1 MNILK
6 NTQNY
11 RYSIMKI
18 LQNYLYLILWFTFPI
33 LADDSDWDAG
43 IHRTEKVSFK
53 VQTFMDGFEIPWG
66 MAFLPDQRLL
76 VTDRVGDL
84 WIIAKDGKDKVKIAG
99 EVPSVRSKG
108 QGGMLDIAVHPD
120 FKNNSYIY
128 ISYSDD
134 DLDKKSHTSLIRA
147 KLVNNRLVGSQIIF
161 RPEEKYFTKKT
172 LHFGSRII
180 FDDDGFIFF
189 CIGDR
194 GDRDLA
200 QDLDMPNGKMYR
212 IRDDG
217 TIPIDNPF
225 YYTKGAI
232 KSIWSYG
239 HRNPQGLAI
248 HPSTRQ
254 IWEAEHGPRG
264 GDEVNIVLKGH
275 NYGWPIITYG
285 KNYSGTIISKLT
297 HHQGMDQPIFHW
309 TPSIAVCGIAFY
321 DGNEFPEWKNNL
333 LATSLKFERLHRIE
347 LDGMNM
353 IKDEIIYEAGSRVRD
368 VEVGPDGMIY
378 VALEDPGRIVK
389 ISRYSK

>member
-1 MNILK
+1 MFKILK
-6 NTQNY
+6 KFLM
-11 RYSIMKI
+11 IVI
-18 LQNYLYLILWFTFPI
+18 WFVFAI
-33 LADDSDWDAG
+33 KAEDSDWDTR
-43 IHRTEKVSFK
+43 IVKTEKVSFQ
-53 VQTFMDGFEIPWG
+53 VETYADGFEIPWG
-66 MAFLPDQRLL
+66 MAFLPDNRMM
-76 VTDRVGDL
+76 VTDRIGDL
-84 WIIAKDGKDKVKIAG
+84 WIVEKDGKDKVKVSG
-99 EVPSVRSKG
+99 EIPNVRSKG
-108 QGGMLDIAVHPD
+108 QGGMLDVAVHPD
-120 FKNNSYIY
+120 FNRNSYIY
-128 ISYSDD
+128 LSYSDYSEN
-134 DLDKKSHTSLIRA
+134 KSHTSLIRA
-147 KLVNNRLVGSQIIF
+147 KLVNNSLVNSQIIF
-161 RPEEKYFTKKT
+161 RPEEKFFTKRS

-180 FDDDGFIFF
+180 FDDKGFIFF

-200 QDLDMPNGKMYR
+200 QNLDMPNGKMYR

-254 IWEAEHGPRG
+254 LWEAEHGPRG
-264 GDEVNIVLKGH
+264 GDEVNIILRGH
-275 NYGWPIITYG
+275 NYGWPVITYG

-297 HHQGMDQPIFHW
+297 HHEGMDQPVFHW

-321 DGNEFPEWKNNL
+321 EGSQFPEWKNNL
-333 LATSLKFERLHRIE
+333 LATSLKYERLHRVE

-353 IKDEIIYEAGSRVRD
+353 VKDEIIYEAESRVRD
-368 VEVGPDGMIY
+368 VEVGPDGIIY

-389 ISRYSK
+389 LTRYSK

>member
-1 MNILK
+1 MFKILK
-6 NTQNY
+6 KFLM
-11 RYSIMKI
+11 IVI
-18 LQNYLYLILWFTFPI
+18 WFVFAI
-33 LADDSDWDAG
+33 KAEDSDWDTR
-43 IHRTEKVSFK
+43 IVKTEKVSFQ
-53 VQTFMDGFEIPWG
+53 VETYADGFEIPWG
-66 MAFLPDQRLL
+66 MAFLPDNRMM
-76 VTDRVGDL
+76 VTDRIGDL
-84 WIIAKDGKDKVKIAG
+84 WIVEKDGKDKVKVSG
-99 EVPSVRSKG
+99 EIPNVRSKG
-108 QGGMLDIAVHPD
+108 QGGMLDVAVHPD
-120 FKNNSYIY
+120 FNTNSYIY
-128 ISYSDD
+128 LSFSDYSEN
-134 DLDKKSHTSLIRA
+134 KSHTSLIRA
-147 KLVNNRLVGSQIIF
+147 KLVNNSLVNSQIIF
-161 RPEEKYFTKKT
+161 RPEEKYFTKRS

-180 FDDDGFIFF
+180 FDDKGFIFF

-200 QDLDMPNGKMYR
+200 QNLDMPNGKMYR

-254 IWEAEHGPRG
+254 LWEAEHGPRG
-264 GDEVNIVLKGH
+264 GDEVNIILRGH
-275 NYGWPIITYG
+275 NYGWPVITYG

-297 HHQGMDQPIFHW
+297 HHEGMDQPVFHW

-321 DGNEFPEWKNNL
+321 EGSQFPEWKNNL
-333 LATSLKFERLHRIE
+333 LATSLKYERLHRVE

-353 IKDEIIYEAGSRVRD
+353 VKDEIIFEAKSRVRD
-368 VEVGPDGMIY
+368 VEVGPDGIIY

-389 ISRYSK
+389 LTRYSK

>member
-1 MNILK
+1 MFKILK
-6 NTQNY
+6 KCLM
-11 RYSIMKI
+11 IVI
-18 LQNYLYLILWFTFPI
+18 WFVFAI
-33 LADDSDWDAG
+33 KAEDSDWDTR
-43 IHRTEKVSFK
+43 IVKTEKVSFQ
-53 VQTFMDGFEIPWG
+53 VETYADGFEIPWG
-66 MAFLPDQRLL
+66 MAFLPDNRMM
-76 VTDRVGDL
+76 VTDRIGDL
-84 WIIAKDGKDKVKIAG
+84 WIVEKDGKDKVKVSG
-99 EVPSVRSKG
+99 EIPNVRSKG
-108 QGGMLDIAVHPD
+108 QGGMLDVAVHPD
-120 FKNNSYIY
+120 FNTNSYIY
-128 ISYSDD
+128 LSFSDYSEN
-134 DLDKKSHTSLIRA
+134 KSHTSLIRA
-147 KLVNNRLVGSQIIF
+147 KLVNNSLVNSQIIF
-161 RPEEKYFTKKT
+161 RPEEKFFTKKS

-180 FDDDGFIFF
+180 FDDKGFIFF

-200 QDLDMPNGKMYR
+200 QNLDMPNGKMYR

-254 IWEAEHGPRG
+254 LWEAEHGPRG
-264 GDEVNIVLKGH
+264 GDEVNIILRGH
-275 NYGWPIITYG
+275 NYGWPVITYG

-297 HHQGMDQPIFHW
+297 HHEGMDQPVFHW

-321 DGNEFPEWKNNL
+321 KGSQFPEWKNNL
-333 LATSLKFERLHRIE
+333 LATSLKYERLHRVE

-353 IKDEIIYEAGSRVRD
+353 VKDEIIFEAKSRVRD
-368 VEVGPDGMIY
+368 VEVGPDGIIY

-389 ISRYSK
+389 LTRYSK

>member
-1 MNILK
+1 MFKILK
-6 NTQNY
+6 KCLM
-11 RYSIMKI
+11 IVICFVFAIK
-18 LQNYLYLILWFTFPI
+18 
-33 LADDSDWDAG
+33 AEDSDWDTR
-43 IHRTEKVSFK
+43 IVKTEKVSFQ
-53 VQTFMDGFEIPWG
+53 VETYADGFEIPWG
-66 MAFLPDQRLL
+66 MAFLPDNRMM
-76 VTDRVGDL
+76 VTDRIGDL
-84 WIIAKDGKDKVKIAG
+84 WIVEKDGKDKVKVSG
-99 EVPSVRSKG
+99 EIPNVRSKG
-108 QGGMLDIAVHPD
+108 QGGMLDVAVHPD
-120 FKNNSYIY
+120 FNTNSYIY
-128 ISYSDD
+128 LSYSDYSEN
-134 DLDKKSHTSLIRA
+134 KSHTSLIRA
-147 KLVNNRLVGSQIIF
+147 KLVNNSLVNSQIIF
-161 RPEEKYFTKKT
+161 RPEEKFFTKRS

-180 FDDDGFIFF
+180 FDDKGFIFF

-200 QDLDMPNGKMYR
+200 QNLDMPNGKIYR

-254 IWEAEHGPRG
+254 LWEAEHGPRG
-264 GDEVNIVLKGH
+264 GDEVNIILRGH
-275 NYGWPIITYG
+275 NYGWPVITYG

-297 HHQGMDQPIFHW
+297 HHEGMDQPVFHW

-321 DGNEFPEWKNNL
+321 DGSQFPEWKNNL
-333 LATSLKFERLHRIE
+333 LATSLKYERLHRVE

-353 IKDEIIYEAGSRVRD
+353 VKDEIIFEAESRVRD
-368 VEVGPDGMIY
+368 VEVGPDGIIY

-389 ISRYSK
+389 LTRYSK

>member
-1 MNILK
+1 MFKILK
-6 NTQNY
+6 KCLM
-11 RYSIMKI
+11 IVI
-18 LQNYLYLILWFTFPI
+18 WFVFAI
-33 LADDSDWDAG
+33 KAEDSDWDTR
-43 IHRTEKVSFK
+43 IVKTEKVSFQ
-53 VQTFMDGFEIPWG
+53 VETYADGFEIPWG
-66 MAFLPDQRLL
+66 MAFLPDNRMM
-76 VTDRVGDL
+76 VTDRIGDL
-84 WIIAKDGKDKVKIAG
+84 WIVEKDGKDKVKVSG
-99 EVPSVRSKG
+99 EIPNVRSKG
-108 QGGMLDIAVHPD
+108 QGGMLDVAVHPD
-120 FKNNSYIY
+120 FNRNSYIY
-128 ISYSDD
+128 LSYSDYSEN
-134 DLDKKSHTSLIRA
+134 KSHTSLIRA
-147 KLVNNRLVGSQIIF
+147 KLVNNSLVNSQIIF
-161 RPEEKYFTKKT
+161 RPEEKFFTKRS

-180 FDDDGFIFF
+180 FDDKGFIFF

-200 QDLDMPNGKMYR
+200 QNLDMPNGKMYR

-254 IWEAEHGPRG
+254 LWEAEHGPRG
-264 GDEVNIVLKGH
+264 GDEVNIILRGH
-275 NYGWPIITYG
+275 NYGWPVITYG

-297 HHQGMDQPIFHW
+297 HHEGMDQPVFHW

-321 DGNEFPEWKNNL
+321 EGSQFPEWKNNL
-333 LATSLKFERLHRIE
+333 LATSLKYERLHRVE

-353 IKDEIIYEAGSRVRD
+353 VKDEIIYEAESRVRD
-368 VEVGPDGMIY
+368 VEVGPDGIIY

-389 ISRYSK
+389 LTRYSK

>member
-1 MNILK
+1 MFKILK
-6 NTQNY
+6 KCLM
-11 RYSIMKI
+11 IVI
-18 LQNYLYLILWFTFPI
+18 WFVFAI
-33 LADDSDWDAG
+33 KAEDSDWDTR
-43 IHRTEKVSFK
+43 IVKTEKVSFQ
-53 VQTFMDGFEIPWG
+53 VETYADGFEIPWG
-66 MAFLPDQRLL
+66 MAFLPDNRMM
-76 VTDRVGDL
+76 VTDRIGDL
-84 WIIAKDGKDKVKIAG
+84 WIVEKDGKDKVKVSG
-99 EVPSVRSKG
+99 EIPNVRSKG
-108 QGGMLDIAVHPD
+108 QGGMLDVAVHPD
-120 FKNNSYIY
+120 FNTNSYIY
-128 ISYSDD
+128 LSYSDYSEN
-134 DLDKKSHTSLIRA
+134 KSHTSLIRA
-147 KLVNNRLVGSQIIF
+147 KLVNNSLVNSQIIF
-161 RPEEKYFTKKT
+161 RPEEKFFTKRS

-180 FDDDGFIFF
+180 FDDKGFIFF

-200 QDLDMPNGKMYR
+200 QNLDMPNGKMYR

-254 IWEAEHGPRG
+254 LWEAEHGPRG
-264 GDEVNIVLKGH
+264 GDEVNIILRGH
-275 NYGWPIITYG
+275 NYGWPVITYG

-297 HHQGMDQPIFHW
+297 HHEGMDQPVFHW

-321 DGNEFPEWKNNL
+321 DGSQFPEWKNNL
-333 LATSLKFERLHRIE
+333 LATSLKYERLHRVE

-353 IKDEIIYEAGSRVRD
+353 VKDEIIFEAESRVRD
-368 VEVGPDGMIY
+368 VEVGPDGIIY

-389 ISRYSK
+389 LTRYSK

>member
-1 MNILK
+1 MLKILK
-6 NTQNY
+6 KFLMI
-11 RYSIMKI
+11 SICFVSTI
-18 LQNYLYLILWFTFPI
+18 N
-33 LADDSDWDAG
+33 AEDSDRDTR
-43 IHRTEKVSFK
+43 IVKTEKVSFK
-53 VQTFMDGFEIPWG
+53 VETYADGFEIPWG
-66 MAFLPDQRLL
+66 MAFLPDNRMM
-76 VTDRVGDL
+76 VTDRIGDL
-84 WIIAKDGKDKVKIAG
+84 WIIEKDGKDKVKVIG
-99 EVPSVRSKG
+99 EIPNVRSKG
-108 QGGMLDIAVHPD
+108 QGGMLDVAVHPD
-120 FKNNSYIY
+120 FNTNSYIY
-128 ISYSDD
+128 LSFSDYSEN
-134 DLDKKSHTSLIRA
+134 KSHTSLIRA
-147 KLVNNRLVGSQIIF
+147 KLVNNSLVNSQIIF
-161 RPEEKYFTKKT
+161 RPEEKFFTKRS

-180 FDDDGFIFF
+180 FDDKGFIFF

-200 QDLDMPNGKMYR
+200 QNLDMPNGKMYR

-254 IWEAEHGPRG
+254 LWEAEHGPRG
-264 GDEVNIVLKGH
+264 GDEVNIILRGH
-275 NYGWPIITYG
+275 NYGWPVITYG

-297 HHQGMDQPIFHW
+297 HHEGMDQPVFHW

-321 DGNEFPEWKNNL
+321 DGSQFPEWKNNL
-333 LATSLKFERLHRIE
+333 LATSLKYERLHRVE

-353 IKDEIIYEAGSRVRD
+353 VKDEIIFEAESRVRD
-368 VEVGPDGMIY
+368 VEVGPDGIIY

-389 ISRYSK
+389 LTRYSK

>member
-1 MNILK
+1 
-6 NTQNY
+6 
-11 RYSIMKI
+11 MKI
-18 LQNYLYLILWFTFPI
+18 LKYLSLIVLWFVFPI
-33 LADDSDWDAG
+33 EADDKDWDAG
-43 IHRTEKVSFK
+43 IVNTEKVSFQ
-53 VQTFMDGFEIPWG
+53 VQTFIDGFEIPWG
-66 MAFLPDQRLL
+66 MAFLPDNRML
-76 VTDRVGDL
+76 VTDRIGDL
-84 WIIAKDGKDKVKIAG
+84 RIVAIDGKDKVKVIG
-99 EVPSVRSKG
+99 EVPNVRSKG
-108 QGGMLDIAVHPD
+108 QGGMLDVEVHPD
-120 FKNNSYIY
+120 FNNNSYIY
-128 ISYSDD
+128 LSYSDD
-134 DLDKKSHTSLIRA
+134 DLNNKSHTSLIRA
-147 KLVNNRLVGSQIIF
+147 KLVNNRLVDSQIIF
-161 RPEEKYFTKKT
+161 RPEEKFFTKKS

-180 FDDDGFIFF
+180 FDDDGFIYF

-200 QDLDMPNGKMYR
+200 QNLDMPNGKMYR

-248 HPSTRQ
+248 HPLTRQ
-254 IWEAEHGPRG
+254 LWEAEHGPRG
-264 GDEVNIVLKGH
+264 GDEVNIILKGH
-275 NYGWPIITYG
+275 NYGWPVITYG

-297 HHQGMDQPIFHW
+297 HHEGMDQPVFHW

-321 DGNEFPEWKNNL
+321 DGDQFPEWNNNL

-347 LDGMNM
+347 LDGLNM
-353 IKDEIIYEAGSRVRD
+353 VKDEIIFEAGSRVRD

-389 ISRYSK
+389 LTRYSK

>member
-1 MNILK
+1 MFKILK
-6 NTQNY
+6 KCLM
-11 RYSIMKI
+11 IVI
-18 LQNYLYLILWFTFPI
+18 WFVFAI
-33 LADDSDWDAG
+33 KAEDSDWDTR
-43 IHRTEKVSFK
+43 IVKTEKVSFQ
-53 VQTFMDGFEIPWG
+53 VETYADGFEIPWG
-66 MAFLPDQRLL
+66 MAFLPDNRMM
-76 VTDRVGDL
+76 VTDRIGDL
-84 WIIAKDGKDKVKIAG
+84 WIIEKDGKDKVKVIG
-99 EVPSVRSKG
+99 EIPNVRSKG
-108 QGGMLDIAVHPD
+108 QGGMLDVAVHPD
-120 FKNNSYIY
+120 FNRNSYIY
-128 ISYSDD
+128 LSYSDYSEN
-134 DLDKKSHTSLIRA
+134 KSHTSLIRA
-147 KLVNNRLVGSQIIF
+147 KLVNNSLVNSQIIF
-161 RPEEKYFTKKT
+161 RPEEKFFTKRS

-180 FDDDGFIFF
+180 FDDKGFIFF

-200 QDLDMPNGKMYR
+200 QNLDMPNGKMYR

-254 IWEAEHGPRG
+254 LWEAEHGPRG
-264 GDEVNIVLKGH
+264 GDEVNIILKGH
-275 NYGWPIITYG
+275 NYGWPVITYG

-297 HHQGMDQPIFHW
+297 HHEGMDQPVFHW

-321 DGNEFPEWKNNL
+321 EGSQFPEWKNNL
-333 LATSLKFERLHRIE
+333 LATSLKYERLHRVE

-353 IKDEIIYEAGSRVRD
+353 VKDEIIFEAESRVRD
-368 VEVGPDGMIY
+368 VEVGPDGIIY

-389 ISRYSK
+389 LTRYSK

>member
-1 MNILK
+1 MFKILK
-6 NTQNY
+6 KFLM
-11 RYSIMKI
+11 IVI
-18 LQNYLYLILWFTFPI
+18 WFVFAI
-33 LADDSDWDAG
+33 KAEDSDWDTR
-43 IHRTEKVSFK
+43 IVKTEKVSFK
-53 VQTFMDGFEIPWG
+53 VETYADGFEIPWG
-66 MAFLPDQRLL
+66 MAFLPDNRMM
-76 VTDRVGDL
+76 VTDRIGDL
-84 WIIAKDGKDKVKIAG
+84 WIVEKDGKDKVKVSG
-99 EVPSVRSKG
+99 EIPNVRSKG
-108 QGGMLDIAVHPD
+108 QGGMLDVAVHPD
-120 FKNNSYIY
+120 FNRNSYIY
-128 ISYSDD
+128 LSYSDYSEN
-134 DLDKKSHTSLIRA
+134 KSHTSLIRA
-147 KLVNNRLVGSQIIF
+147 KLVNNSLVNSQIIF
-161 RPEEKYFTKKT
+161 RPEEKFFTKRS

-180 FDDDGFIFF
+180 FDDKGFIFF

-200 QDLDMPNGKMYR
+200 QNLDMPNGKMYR

-254 IWEAEHGPRG
+254 LWEAEHGPRG
-264 GDEVNIVLKGH
+264 GDEVNIILRGH
-275 NYGWPIITYG
+275 NYGWPVITYG

-297 HHQGMDQPIFHW
+297 HHEGMDQPVFHW

-321 DGNEFPEWKNNL
+321 EGSQFPEWKNNL
-333 LATSLKFERLHRIE
+333 LATSLKYERLHRVE

-353 IKDEIIYEAGSRVRD
+353 VKDEIIFEAKSRVRD
-368 VEVGPDGMIY
+368 VEVGPDGIIY

-389 ISRYSK
+389 LTRYSK

>member
-1 MNILK
+1 MFKILK
-6 NTQNY
+6 KCLM
-11 RYSIMKI
+11 IVI
-18 LQNYLYLILWFTFPI
+18 WFVFAI
-33 LADDSDWDAG
+33 KAEDSDWDAR
-43 IHRTEKVSFK
+43 IVKTEKVSFQ
-53 VQTFMDGFEIPWG
+53 VETYADGFEIPWG
-66 MAFLPDQRLL
+66 MAFLPDNRMM
-76 VTDRVGDL
+76 VTDRIGDL
-84 WIIAKDGKDKVKIAG
+84 WIVEKDGKDKVKVSG
-99 EVPSVRSKG
+99 EIPNVRSKG
-108 QGGMLDIAVHPD
+108 QGGMLDVAVHPD
-120 FKNNSYIY
+120 FNTNSYIY
-128 ISYSDD
+128 LSFSDYSEN
-134 DLDKKSHTSLIRA
+134 KSHTSLIRA
-147 KLVNNRLVGSQIIF
+147 KLVNNSLVNSQIIF
-161 RPEEKYFTKKT
+161 RPEEKFFTKRS

-180 FDDDGFIFF
+180 FDDKGFIFF

-200 QDLDMPNGKMYR
+200 QNLDMPNGKMYR

-254 IWEAEHGPRG
+254 LWEAEHGPRG
-264 GDEVNIVLKGH
+264 GDEVNIILRGH
-275 NYGWPIITYG
+275 NYGWPVITYG

-297 HHQGMDQPIFHW
+297 HHEGMDQPVFHW

-321 DGNEFPEWKNNL
+321 EGSQFPEWKNNL
-333 LATSLKFERLHRIE
+333 LATSLKYERLHRVE

-353 IKDEIIYEAGSRVRD
+353 VKDEIIFEAKSRVRD
-368 VEVGPDGMIY
+368 VEVGPDGIIY

-389 ISRYSK
+389 LTRYSK

>member
-1 MNILK
+1 MFKILK
-6 NTQNY
+6 KCLM
-11 RYSIMKI
+11 IVI
-18 LQNYLYLILWFTFPI
+18 WFVFAI
-33 LADDSDWDAG
+33 KAEDSDWDTR
-43 IHRTEKVSFK
+43 IVKTEKVSFQ
-53 VQTFMDGFEIPWG
+53 VETYADGFEIPWG
-66 MAFLPDQRLL
+66 MAFLPDNRMM
-76 VTDRVGDL
+76 VTDRIGDL
-84 WIIAKDGKDKVKIAG
+84 WIVEKDGKDKVKVSG
-99 EVPSVRSKG
+99 EIPNVRSKG
-108 QGGMLDIAVHPD
+108 QGGMLDVAVHPD
-120 FKNNSYIY
+120 FNRNSYIY
-128 ISYSDD
+128 LSYSDYSEN
-134 DLDKKSHTSLIRA
+134 KSHTSLIRA
-147 KLVNNRLVGSQIIF
+147 KLVNNSLVNSQIIF
-161 RPEEKYFTKKT
+161 RPEEKFFTKRS

-180 FDDDGFIFF
+180 FDDKGFIFF

-200 QDLDMPNGKMYR
+200 QNLDMPNGKMYR

-254 IWEAEHGPRG
+254 LWEAEHGPRG
-264 GDEVNIVLKGH
+264 GDEVNIILRGH
-275 NYGWPIITYG
+275 NYGWPVITYG

-297 HHQGMDQPIFHW
+297 HHEGMDQPVFHW

-321 DGNEFPEWKNNL
+321 DGSQFPEWKNNL
-333 LATSLKFERLHRIE
+333 LATSLKYERLHRVE

-353 IKDEIIYEAGSRVRD
+353 VKDEIIYEAESRVRD
-368 VEVGPDGMIY
+368 VEVGPDGIIY

-389 ISRYSK
+389 LTRYSK

>member
-1 MNILK
+1 
-6 NTQNY
+6 
-11 RYSIMKI
+11 MKI
-18 LQNYLYLILWFTFPI
+18 LKHLSLIVLWFVFPI
-33 LADDSDWDAG
+33 EADDTDWDAG
-43 IHRTEKVSFK
+43 IVNTEKVSFQ
-53 VQTFMDGFEIPWG
+53 VQTFIDGFEIPWG
-66 MAFLPDQRLL
+66 MAFLPDNRML
-76 VTDRVGDL
+76 VTDRIGDL
-84 WIIAKDGKDKVKIAG
+84 WIVAIDGKDKVKVIG
-99 EVPSVRSKG
+99 EVPNVRSKG
-108 QGGMLDIAVHPD
+108 QGGMLDVEVHPD
-120 FKNNSYIY
+120 FNNNSYIY
-128 ISYSDD
+128 LSYSDD
-134 DLDKKSHTSLIRA
+134 DLDNKSHTSLIRA
-147 KLVNNRLVGSQIIF
+147 KLVNNRLVDSQIIF
-161 RPEEKYFTKKT
+161 RPEEKFFTKKS

-180 FDDDGFIFF
+180 FDDDGFIYF

-200 QDLDMPNGKMYR
+200 QNLDMPNGKMYR

-248 HPSTRQ
+248 HPLTRQ
-254 IWEAEHGPRG
+254 LWEAEHGPRG
-264 GDEVNIVLKGH
+264 GDEVNIILKGH
-275 NYGWPIITYG
+275 NYGWPVITYG

-297 HHQGMDQPIFHW
+297 HHEGMDQPVFHW

-321 DGNEFPEWKNNL
+321 DGDQFPEWNNNL

-347 LDGMNM
+347 LDGLNM
-353 IKDEIIYEAGSRVRD
+353 VKDEIIFEAGSRVRD

-389 ISRYSK
+389 LTRYSK

>member
-1 MNILK
+1 MLKILK
-6 NTQNY
+6 KFLMI
-11 RYSIMKI
+11 SICFVSTIK
-18 LQNYLYLILWFTFPI
+18 
-33 LADDSDWDAG
+33 AEDSDWDTR
-43 IHRTEKVSFK
+43 IVKTEKVSFK
-53 VQTFMDGFEIPWG
+53 VETYADGFEIPWG
-66 MAFLPDQRLL
+66 MAFLPDNRMM
-76 VTDRVGDL
+76 VTDRIGDL
-84 WIIAKDGKDKVKIAG
+84 WIIEKDGKDKVKVIG
-99 EVPSVRSKG
+99 EIPNVRSKG
-108 QGGMLDIAVHPD
+108 QGGMLDVAVHPD
-120 FKNNSYIY
+120 FNRNSYIY
-128 ISYSDD
+128 LSYSDYSEN
-134 DLDKKSHTSLIRA
+134 KSHTSLIRA
-147 KLVNNRLVGSQIIF
+147 KLVNNSLVNSQIIF
-161 RPEEKYFTKKT
+161 RPEEKFFTKRS

-180 FDDDGFIFF
+180 FDDKGFIFF

-200 QDLDMPNGKMYR
+200 QNLDMPNGKMYR

-254 IWEAEHGPRG
+254 LWEAEHGPRG
-264 GDEVNIVLKGH
+264 GDEVNIILRGH
-275 NYGWPIITYG
+275 NYGWPVITYG

-297 HHQGMDQPIFHW
+297 HYEGMDQPVFHW

-321 DGNEFPEWKNNL
+321 DGSQFPEWKNNL
-333 LATSLKFERLHRIE
+333 LATSLKYERLHRVE

-353 IKDEIIYEAGSRVRD
+353 VKDEIIFEAESRVRD
-368 VEVGPDGMIY
+368 VEVGPDGIIY

-389 ISRYSK
+389 LTRYSK